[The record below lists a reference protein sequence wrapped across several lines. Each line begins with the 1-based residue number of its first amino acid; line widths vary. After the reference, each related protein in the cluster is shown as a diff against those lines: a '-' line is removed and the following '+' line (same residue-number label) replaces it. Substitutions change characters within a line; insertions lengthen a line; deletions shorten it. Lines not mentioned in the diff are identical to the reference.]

1 MNHFGRTSVLNP
13 EDTPHSAPEIL
24 LSEEDEPITDF
35 SLSSQEAEAM
45 VLDVTTDALVKRESV
60 TLGEHAGEWLPKE
73 APAPEPESPAEI
85 GDLYR
90 TFIREATRYERLTED
105 EERAYGL
112 KVRDHQDRDAAR
124 KLVVHNLRL
133 VIKMAHQY
141 RRSWSNIMDL
151 IQEGSAGMATAAER
165 WDPDKGTRFGTYAA
179 YWIRAMLTKFL
190 MTNGRVIHT
199 GNTRAGRKLYFKLPV
214 IRRRLLAEGKA
225 PSVEN
230 IAREVEEDE
239 EEVALV
245 LNRLEGREASLS
257 APIGDGE
264 SGHSLGD
271 TLKTDVDTPEGF
283 TAHNQIADTMTQ
295 LVVGFG
301 ETLSDERDLVIWKEH
316 LVHHDPK
323 SLVELGKR
331 YGVSKQRM
339 GQLATRLKKR
349 FRCHVIDELGP
360 HTELSWL
367 FDQK

>member
-1 MNHFGRTSVLNP
+1 MENHFLSVNDQQQP
-13 EDTPHSAPEIL
+13 PEIL
-24 LSEEDEPITDF
+24 LSEEDEPISDF
-35 SLSSQEAEAM
+35 SISSGEAEEM
-45 VLDVTTDALVKRESV
+45 VLDVTSEALVKRNAV
-60 TLGEHAGEWLPKE
+60 TLGEYTGEWLPGEGKE
-73 APAPEPESPAEI
+73 PATETPSDI

-90 TFIREATRYERLTED
+90 TFIQEATRYPRLTEE

-199 GNTRAGRKLYFKLPV
+199 GNTRAGRKLYFQLPV
-214 IRRRLLAEGKA
+214 IRRRLLAEGKT
-225 PSVEN
+225 PNVEN
-230 IAREVEEDE
+230 IAKEVDEDE

-245 LNRLEGREASLS
+245 LSRLEGRESSLS
-257 APIGDGE
+257 HPVGGMDAG
-264 SGHSLGD
+264 STLGD
-271 TLKTDVDTPEGF
+271 TIESDVNSPEGF
-283 TAHNQIADTMTQ
+283 AAHNEVAETMSQ
-295 LVVGFG
+295 LVVGF
-301 ETLSDERDLVIWKEH
+301 EAQLTEERDRSIWKEH
-316 LVHHDPK
+316 LVSHSPK
-323 SLVELGKR
+323 SLVELGSR

-339 GQLATRLKKR
+339 GQLASRLKKR
-349 FRCHVIDELGP
+349 FRCHVIDQLGP

-367 FDQK
+367 FEQE